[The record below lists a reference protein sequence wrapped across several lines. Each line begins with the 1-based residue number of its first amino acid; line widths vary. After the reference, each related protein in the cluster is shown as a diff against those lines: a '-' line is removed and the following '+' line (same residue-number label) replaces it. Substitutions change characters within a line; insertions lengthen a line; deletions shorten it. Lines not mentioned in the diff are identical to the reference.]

1 MLYEEVIIKYLCLFK
16 IDINS
21 NIYIDINNIFVW
33 WGKEV
38 KLVGML
44 SSDIRDYE
52 EVMEDC
58 ENIYEIILGD

>member
-21 NIYIDINNIFVW
+21 NIYIDINNIFVL

-44 SSDIRDYE
+44 SGDIRDYE